1 NGAFGQETIPDGTSY
16 KESYG
21 TTWQQGLTV
30 KEEFFAAGNPAVQK
44 TTNITWE
51 QDDQSIS
58 YQVNPRVTEVNITD
72 PNGNHQRTR
81 TAYETT
87 LGFHLPSDVFEY
99 NADAVTVLRRTH
111 TDYNLDAAYTSRRII
126 GLPSTSYL
134 YDGGTDVGG
143 GQLVSQVSYLYDQT
157 DAGRLVD
164 TPAQASQHDSAY
176 GTSFATGRA
185 NVTSVRRVDVTN
197 TNQYLESTAG
207 YDTTGNVVFSRD
219 PVGHQTSVS
228 YADVFVD
235 QTEQPLTGLTI
246 STYAYPTTVTD
257 PDGFTATTKY
267 DYDMGAVRQVQTPLP
282 NVTTNQPGPVQT
294 EQYDDAGRVVK
305 VFNS

>member
-1 NGAFGQETIPDGTSY
+1 
-16 KESYG
+16 
-21 TTWQQGLTV
+21 
-30 KEEFFAAGNPAVQK
+30 
-44 TTNITWE
+44 
-51 QDDQSIS
+51 
-58 YQVNPRVTEVNITD
+58 
-72 PNGNHQRTR
+72 
-81 TAYETT
+81 
-87 LGFHLPSDVFEY
+87 
-99 NADAVTVLRRTH
+99 
-111 TDYNLDAAYTSRRII
+111 
-126 GLPSTSYL
+126 SYL

-305 VFNS
+305 VFNSVNGAYTRFVYALGQEWVQTFSKIQDGTNNETYAIQVFDGMGRTYASASLFPGSTGGYRGQHVVYDVMGRVVQQSNPTEMTNAWEPAG